1 MADTYSLWRAST
13 SISRSQK
20 PICFAGSVLYPALL
34 ESCSVQQFGE
44 MLAATGL
51 LLAGGQNAERQ
62 VDVRCVSEIWL
73 TSVGGGGAG
82 QCTCKLVRLC
92 VIGAVSLVF
101 LGTL

>member
-13 SISRSQK
+13 SISRSQRA
-20 PICFAGSVLYPALL
+20 ICCAGSVFYPALL
-34 ESCSVQQFGE
+34 ESCSVQQFGK

-62 VDVRCVSEIWL
+62 VDVCCVSEIWL
-73 TSVGGGGAG
+73 TSVGGGGAS

-92 VIGAVSLVF
+92 VIGAVSSVF